1 MDARTGLCRGCRRTI
16 AEIASWGGLSDDD
29 RLRVLAA
36 IAERPQ
42 V

>member
-1 MDARTGLCRGCRRTI
+1 MPNHSARYT
-16 AEIASWGGLSDDD
+16 WGGLSDDD

-42 V
+42 L